1 MRFLVT
7 PTFTEKLSSL
17 TGEDLAEISRVVN
30 IIKDV
35 DRSGLTGR
43 ASGLDVRPLD
53 TNILTIKRGKYRIYA
68 SFGSDSDGEYLLL
81 LDIGL
86 EGTEPRAR
94 AEFFATKDPRKNPIL
109 DPNRNMT
116 IDPRRNMT
124 VDPNRNMT
132 IDPRRNMT
140 IDPRRNMTI
149 DPRRNMTI
157 DPRRNMTIDPRR
169 NMTIDP
175 NRNMTIDPR
184 RNRFY
189 GGPYLYSV
197 VLEQEG
203 FIVRANDRVSLI
215 FDMSAH
221 FNNFIVFLENGFGNV
236 FDLFG
241 GWVGFLV
248 PTPTDVILRFD
259 TSGQWL
265 GIIV

>member
-1 MRFLVT
+1 
-7 PTFTEKLSSL
+7 
-17 TGEDLAEISRVVN
+17 VN
-30 IIKDV
+30 IIKEV
-35 DRSGLTGR
+35 DRSGLTSR

-94 AEFFATKDPRKNPIL
+94 AEFFATKDPRNNPML
-109 DPNRNMT
+109 
-116 IDPRRNMT
+116 
-124 VDPNRNMT
+124 DPNRNMT

-140 IDPRRNMTI
+140 IDPN
-149 DPRRNMTI
+149 
-157 DPRRNMTIDPRR
+157 RNMTIDPRR

-197 VLEQEG
+197 ALEQEG

-215 FDMSAH
+215 FDTSAH
-221 FNNFIVFLENGFGNV
+221 FTNLSFSWRTDSEMFSICLAA
-236 FDLFG
+236 
-241 GWVGFLV
+241 GWGFLCL
-248 PTPTDVILRFD
+248 PRPM
-259 TSGQWL
+259 
-265 GIIV
+265 